1 MKIADI
7 PDRLKYAFGQAAD
20 PSTIWPLSVDSQIG
34 IVDGKASLETG
45 FPPLT
50 MEDPGAGGV
59 PPFGQDANA
68 ALNWF
73 SSIDRWGQAGGP
85 ARYDPAFSANIGGYP
100 KGAVLGAANHPGVMW
115 ESLKDDNLSDPDGSY
130 TNDWA
135 SHGPAWYAPSGVA
148 ATMTTQH
155 NDSIFLIDPEGNFTL
170 TLPPVGSL
178 QGMRFRIVTGGS
190 FNFTL
195 TLTTAGATD
204 LFDYYAPVSNTSPQ
218 MQLGASAVYE
228 VWQSSGRW
236 NVHSS
241 PVFDSENNTRVPGYM
256 TMGVGAVG
264 SGDPERVVRLGDF
277 TTTASGFTRTWMAP
291 DGWLFQMGFVSPSD
305 VVVTLP
311 QAYPDL
317 LYTVMAS
324 NANAQGTYVDVAFGY
339 AVSPGEIYLATKKSD
354 AGGAPNVISDFP
366 IFWMT
371 AGRTVI

>member
-115 ESLKDDNLSDPDGSY
+115 ESLKDDNTSDPDGSY

-135 SHGPAWYAPSGVA
+135 STGPTWYAPTGVS
-148 ATMTTQH
+148 ATVTTQH
-155 NDSIFLIDPEGNFTL
+155 NDAIFLIDPEGDFTL
-170 TLPPVGSL
+170 YLPPVGSL
-178 QGMRFRIVTGGS
+178 EGMRFRIVTGPA
-190 FNFTL
+190 FTFTL
-195 TLTTAGATD
+195 TLDAGGD
-204 LFDYYAPVSNTSPQ
+204 FFDFYTPTSNTAPL
-218 MQLGASAVYE
+218 MQLGPGAVYE

-236 NVHSS
+236 NVNAA
-241 PVFDSENNTRVPGYM
+241 PMYDSDNSFRVPGHI
-256 TMGVGAVG
+256 TMAEGAAG
-264 SGDPERVVRLGDF
+264 SGDVERVVRLGDF

-291 DGWLFQMGFVSPSD
+291 DGWLFQMGFASPSD
-305 VVVTLP
+305 VIVTLP

-317 LYTVMAS
+317 LYYVGAS
-324 NANAQGTYVDVAFGY
+324 NANAQGDYVDVAFGY
-339 AVSPGEIYLATKKSD
+339 GVSPGEIYLATKKSD
-354 AGGAPNVISDFP
+354 AGGPNVISNYP